1 MSIGFTLP
9 LQRGD
14 GGYFEVSNDLLT
26 QIKSNF
32 INLVSTMKGERM
44 SNPEFGC
51 DIHQSVFNFNNDD
64 LPNKARESVEEAV
77 ARWMPYIELEKF
89 EIETIDA
96 DKERQTAKIYMSYRL
111 TEQPNLSDEVL
122 IQILI

>member
-51 DIHQSVFNFNNDD
+51 DIHQSVFNFNNDE

-96 DKERQTAKIYMSYRL
+96 DKERQTARIYMSYRL

>member
-51 DIHQSVFNFNNDD
+51 DIHQYVFNFNNEE

-96 DKERQTAKIYMSYRL
+96 DKERQTARIYMSYRL

>member
-9 LQRGD
+9 LRRHT
-14 GGYFEVSNDLLT
+14 GGYFEMSNDLLT

-32 INLVSTMKGERM
+32 INLVSTIKGERM

-51 DIHQSVFNFNNDD
+51 DIHQSVFNFNDEE

-96 DKERQTAKIYMSYRL
+96 DKERYTTRLYMSYRL

-122 IQILI
+122 IQI

>member
-1 MSIGFTLP
+1 MPIGFTLP
-9 LQRGD
+9 LRRAD
-14 GGYFEVSNDLLT
+14 GGYFETSNDLLT

-44 SNPEFGC
+44 SNPTFGC
-51 DIHQSVFNFNNDD
+51 DIHKSIFNFNNDE

-89 EIETIDA
+89 EVDTIDA
-96 DKERQTAKIYMSYRL
+96 DKERQTARIYMSCLLYTSPSPR
-111 TEQPNLSDEVL
+111 D
-122 IQILI
+122 

>member
-32 INLVSTMKGERM
+32 INLVSTMKGERPM
-44 SNPEFGC
+44 NLEFGC
-51 DIHQSVFNFNNDD
+51 DIHKVLFDFNNDE
-64 LPNKARESVEEAV
+64 LYTEALQTVEEAV
-77 ARWMPYIELEKF
+77 ARWMPYIELEQF
-89 EIETIDA
+89 EVETIDA
-96 DKERQTAKIYMSYRL
+96 DKERQTARIYMSYKL
-111 TEQPNLSDEVL
+111 TEQPNLSDDVL

>member
-26 QIKSNF
+26 KIKSNF

-89 EIETIDA
+89 EVNTIDA
-96 DKERQTAKIYMSYRL
+96 DKERQTARIYMSYRL
-111 TEQPNLSDEVL
+111 TEEPNLSDEVL

>member
-51 DIHQSVFNFNNDD
+51 DIHQSIFNFNNDE

-89 EIETIDA
+89 EVDTIDA
-96 DKERQTAKIYMSYRL
+96 DKERQTARIYMSYRL

>member
-1 MSIGFTLP
+1 M
-9 LQRGD
+9 
-14 GGYFEVSNDLLT
+14 
-26 QIKSNF
+26 
-32 INLVSTMKGERM
+32 
-44 SNPEFGC
+44 
-51 DIHQSVFNFNNDD
+51 
-64 LPNKARESVEEAV
+64 EEAV

-96 DKERQTAKIYMSYRL
+96 DKERQTARIYMSYRL

>member
-14 GGYFEVSNDLLT
+14 GGYFEVANDLLT

-44 SNPEFGC
+44 SNPTFGC
-51 DIHQSVFNFNNDD
+51 DIHQSIFNFNNDE

-89 EIETIDA
+89 EVETIDA
-96 DKERQTAKIYMSYRL
+96 DKERQTARIYMSYKL
-111 TEQPNLSDEVL
+111 TEQPNLSDDVL

>member
-9 LQRGD
+9 LQRDD

-89 EIETIDA
+89 EVNTIDA
-96 DKERQTAKIYMSYRL
+96 DKERQTARIYMSYRL

>member
-9 LQRGD
+9 LRRAD
-14 GGYFEVSNDLLT
+14 GGYFEMSNDLLT

-51 DIHQSVFNFNNDD
+51 DIHQSVFNFNNEE

-96 DKERQTAKIYMSYRL
+96 DKERYTARIYMSYRL

-122 IQILI
+122 IQI